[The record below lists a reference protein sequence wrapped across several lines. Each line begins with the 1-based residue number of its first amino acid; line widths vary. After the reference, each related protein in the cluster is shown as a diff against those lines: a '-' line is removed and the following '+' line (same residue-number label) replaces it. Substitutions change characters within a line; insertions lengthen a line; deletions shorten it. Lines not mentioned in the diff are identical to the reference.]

1 MYWGAHCSPLAMLLS
16 SCVWLYCNRKG
27 PASQGQGRR
36 SDCLGAL
43 VSRSSGAREAPLRP
57 GQSAAPRGLGPDP
70 PSPPFRFRFRSGE
83 GGPSAETKLG
93 GVLRGGTDG
102 RAAGGSRGWSVGSGS
117 EVPDGRGRG
126 RKGRGPCDMGCR
138 SPAAGPGPP
147 RPVTVARGHLC
158 SVWLRLASSLPRG
171 IRSGAVGLSSERAA
185 SNSGEMLLIGFL
197 SRRIRGLIQS
207 FSVKKSSLITKFC
220 TLLSKTVIPGND
232 FQNFCR
238 PII

>member
-1 MYWGAHCSPLAMLLS
+1 MPWSP
-16 SCVWLYCNRKG
+16 RF
-27 PASQGQGRR
+27 SQLR
-36 SDCLGAL
+36 SAG
-43 VSRSSGAREAPLRP
+43 
-57 GQSAAPRGLGPDP
+57 SAAPPRAERGSARPRAGPGLA
-70 PSPPFRFRFRSGE
+70 SFSFSICSG
-83 GGPSAETKLG
+83 GGGRSAETKLG

-117 EVPDGRGRG
+117 EVPAGRGRG